1 MNKKGFAAL
10 AGATALS
17 LLGAAAANAGGFS
30 RGAADTDI
38 LFEQGNFNVRTSIT
52 VVSPERKIVSGPS
65 NVGHDYA
72 DTYVMPSLAAK
83 FRISDNLSCAGTIA
97 QAFGAASSYDK
108 PRLTPVAN
116 QPVTPTNP
124 LQGKLDE
131 TFTVMEYGATCS
143 VGFNLEKG
151 RVSFIGGVFV
161 EDFDYDLRVGA
172 HLGGA
177 SDPVVTA
184 LTSEL
189 SGTAV
194 GWRAGVAYEIPEIA
208 LRGQLLYRS
217 GTKIDA
223 DGNAN
228 HSQLGPIA
236 AGGTGKLPQSIEA
249 KFQTGIAPGWLAYGS
264 VKWTDWSVNKD
275 LTLILKP
282 GFIPDIERPNHY
294 NWRDG
299 WTVMAGIGHS
309 FTDNISGTAFVMWD
323 RGVSTGWDLYGDVVT
338 VGTGLIMKDQFG
350 GELRLGGG
358 ISHVGSVKETKYA
371 VGDNYAVGNGW
382 SFSGL
387 AGYSLK
393 W

>member
-1 MNKKGFAAL
+1 MNKKGLAAL
-10 AGATALS
+10 AAATALS
-17 LLGAAAANAGGFS
+17 LLGTAAAQAGGFS
-30 RGAADTDI
+30 RGTADTDI
-38 LFEQGNFNVRTSIT
+38 LFEQGNFNARTSIT

-97 QAFGAASSYDK
+97 NAFGAASSYDT
-108 PRLTPVAN
+108 PRLTD
-116 QPVTPTNP
+116 TSG
-124 LQGKLDE
+124 QGKLEE
-131 TFTVMEYGATCS
+131 TFTVMEYGATCA
-143 VGFNLEKG
+143 VGFDLEKG
-151 RVSFIGGVFV
+151 RLSVLGGVFV
-161 EDFDYDLRVGA
+161 EDFDYDLTLGQILPLPGA
-172 HLGGA
+172 
-177 SDPVVTA
+177 PVVHA
-184 LTSEL
+184 LGAEL
-189 SGTAV
+189 SGTAW

-228 HSQLGPIA
+228 HLQLGSIA
-236 AGGTGKLPQSIEA
+236 AGGTGKLPQSVEA

-275 LTLILKP
+275 LTLVLKP

-358 ISHVGSVKETKYA
+358 ISHVGSVKETEYGA
-371 VGDNYAVGNGW
+371 ANYAVGNGW

-387 AGYSLK
+387 AGYSMK

>member
-17 LLGAAAANAGGFS
+17 LLGAAAADAGGFN

-38 LFEQGNFNVRTSIT
+38 LFEQGNFNARTSIT
-52 VVSPERKIVSGPS
+52 VVSPERKIISGPS

-97 QAFGAASSYDK
+97 NAYGAASSFDS
-108 PRLTPVAN
+108 PRLTVPSVPGA
-116 QPVTPTNP
+116 
-124 LQGKLDE
+124 QGKLEE
-131 TFTVMEYGATCS
+131 TFTVMEYGATCA
-143 VGFNLEKG
+143 VGFDLQKG
-151 RVSFIGGVFV
+151 RVSFLGGAFV
-161 EDFDYDLRVGA
+161 EDFDYDLTVGA
-172 HLGGA
+172 INPLAPDGF
-177 SDPVVTA
+177 VTA

-189 SGTAV
+189 SGTAW

-217 GTKIDA
+217 GTKIEA
-223 DGNAN
+223 DGYGNL
-228 HSQLGPIA
+228 LGTRLG
-236 AGGTGKLPQSIEA
+236 AGGEGKLPQSVEA

-264 VKWTDWSVNKD
+264 VKWTDWSVNKT
-275 LTLILKP
+275 LTLDVGNGALQTQN
-282 GFIPDIERPNHY
+282 EY
-294 NWRDG
+294 YWRDG
-299 WTVMAGIGHS
+299 WTVMGGIGHS
-309 FTDNISGTAFVMWD
+309 FTDKISGTAFLMWD
-323 RGVSTGWDLYGDVVT
+323 RGVSTGHDLYGDVVT
-338 VGTGLIMKDQFG
+338 LGTGLIMKDQFG

-358 ISHVGSVKETKYA
+358 VSHVGSVKETKTT
-371 VGDNYAVGNGW
+371 GLYAVGNGW

-387 AGYSLK
+387 AGYSMK

>member
-30 RGAADTDI
+30 RGTADTDI
-38 LFEQGNFNVRTSIT
+38 LFEQGNFNVRTSAT

-72 DTYVMPSLAAK
+72 DSYVMPSLAAK

-97 QAFGAASSYDK
+97 QAYGAASSFDS
-108 PRLTPVAN
+108 PRFTASAP
-116 QPVTPTNP
+116 PG
-124 LQGKLDE
+124 QGKLE
-131 TFTVMEYGATCS
+131 EAFTIMEYGATCA
-143 VGFNLEKG
+143 VGFDLDRG
-151 RVSFIGGVFV
+151 RLSILGGAFV
-161 EDFDYDLRVGA
+161 EDFDYDLTVGQM
-172 HLGGA
+172 LSPTG
-177 SDPVVTA
+177 PVVNA
-184 LTSEL
+184 LGVDL

-223 DGNAN
+223 TGRGNLLM
-228 HSQLGPIA
+228 LGVGVVGLD
-236 AGGTGKLPQSIEA
+236 AGGEGKLPQSIEA

-264 VKWTDWSVNKD
+264 VKWTDWSVNRT
-275 LTLILKP
+275 LTLDV
-282 GFIPDIERPNHY
+282 GNGTVQTQNEY
-294 NWRDG
+294 YWRDG
-299 WTVMAGIGHS
+299 WTVMGGIGHS
-309 FTDNISGTAFVMWD
+309 FTDQISGTAFLMWD
-323 RGVSTGWDLYGDVVT
+323 RGTSTGHDLHGDVVT
-338 VGTGLIMKDQFG
+338 LGAGLIMKDGF

-358 ISHVGSVKETKYA
+358 VSRVGSVKETAY
-371 VGDNYAVGNGW
+371 GDGSSAANYAVGSGW
-382 SFSGL
+382 SVSGL
-387 AGYSLK
+387 AGYSVK

>member
-97 QAFGAASSYDK
+97 QAYGAASTYQNPKAS
-108 PRLTPVAN
+108 TPLYP
-116 QPVTPTNP
+116 QY
-124 LQGKLDE
+124 GKLDE
-131 TFTVMEYGATCS
+131 DFTVMEYGATCA
-143 VGFNLEKG
+143 VGFDLSRG
-151 RVSFIGGVFV
+151 RLSVLGGIYV
-161 EDFDYDLRVGA
+161 EDFDYDLQAVIPSSPLNPPNAGPPA
-172 HLGGA
+172 VPFSA
-177 SDPVVTA
+177 A
-184 LTSEL
+184 L
-189 SGTAV
+189 SGTAL
-194 GWRAGVAYEIPEIA
+194 GWRAGLAYEIPEIA

-217 GTKIDA
+217 GSKIDA
-223 DGNAN
+223 NGSA
-228 HSQLGPIA
+228 LVGPF
-236 AGGTGKLPQSIEA
+236 AGDASGSGKLPQSIEA

-264 VKWTDWSVNKD
+264 VKWTDWSVNK
-275 LTLILKP
+275 TLILSTT
-282 GFIPDIERPNHY
+282 IPNVGSQNEY
-294 NWRDG
+294 YWRDG
-299 WTVMAGIGHS
+299 WTVMGGLGHS
-309 FTDNISGTAFVMWD
+309 FTDKISGTAFLMWD
-323 RGVSTGWDLYGDVVT
+323 RGVSTGHDLYGDVWT
-338 VGTGLIMKDQFG
+338 LGTGLIIKDGF

-358 ISHVGSVKETKYA
+358 VSRVGSVKETAYTA
-371 VGDNYAVGNGW
+371 TGGNYAVGNGW